1 MLNQLL
7 INPDMLNNII
17 RADSQ
22 NGVRIIVILIF
33 IIFMLICVYFFKN
46 SRKDR
51 IKKLARKNESTTPQE
66 FFKLRKKV
74 SGKRRVTTFD
84 NEFAGVYII
93 YNETKD
99 MYYVGQS
106 KHVLARVNSHL
117 TGHGNGDVYADYKY
131 GDNIAITLIPLEGS
145 GYGNL
150 NTLEKDTIDLYDAY
164 NKGYNRTR
172 GNN

>member
-74 SGKRRVTTFD
+74 SGKT
-84 NEFAGVYII
+84 
-93 YNETKD
+93 
-99 MYYVGQS
+99 
-106 KHVLARVNSHL
+106 
-117 TGHGNGDVYADYKY
+117 
-131 GDNIAITLIPLEGS
+131 
-145 GYGNL
+145 
-150 NTLEKDTIDLYDAY
+150 
-164 NKGYNRTR
+164 
-172 GNN
+172 